1 VANVGRDRNG
11 VATVA
16 TNAAANVEIS
26 VDRIVVSNAV
36 QIAAGSNVVNRAVP
50 NVLNVA
56 TDPTIA
62 AANAPSA
69 VIEVN
74 IVVASAPSAPPNG
87 RANPPTAKIVPIDP
101 TPVRIAKSLAT
112 ADVIRKFL
120 VHGVSPM

>member
-1 VANVGRDRNG
+1 M
-11 VATVA
+11 
-16 TNAAANVEIS
+16 
-26 VDRIVVSNAV
+26 
-36 QIAAGSNVVNRAVP
+36 VNRAVP

-74 IVVASAPSAPPNG
+74 IVVASAPSAAPNG

-101 TPVRIAKSLAT
+101 TPVRTAKCLAK
-112 ADVIRKFL
+112 ADVI
-120 VHGVSPM
+120 